1 MAAPRPHGQRRA
13 DALAILTAP
22 AADAWVATA
31 SASGGAYLVPLSIG
45 WTGDS
50 VVLVTLRRSP
60 TAHNLRSAP
69 GVRLGLGGTR
79 DVVLIDG
86 DVITIADLETAPDAL
101 VDAFAAQSGWDPRQD
116 SNAADYQVF
125 EVRPVQLQAWREANE
140 LRGRTLLRDGEW
152 LDDPS
157 MTGG

>member
-1 MAAPRPHGQRRA
+1 MAAPRPYGQRRA

-31 SASGGAYLVPLSIG
+31 SSEGTAYLVPLSIG

-50 VVLVTLRRSP
+50 IVLVTLRRSP
-60 TAHNLRSAP
+60 TARNLAAAP

-79 DVVLIDG
+79 DVVMVDG
-86 DVITIADLETAPDAL
+86 EVVTEADLPNAPAPL
-101 VDAFAAQSGWDPRQD
+101 LDAFADQSGWDPRQD

-140 LRGRTLLRDGEW
+140 LRGRTLLRDSAW
-152 LDDPS
+152 VDDPEP
-157 MTGG
+157 